1 MPEAAQVMT
10 PAQRS
15 ALPVLVPDAH
25 AIGMIAVIRSLG
37 RAGYPVHACAGRADA
52 LGLLS
57 RFVRHA
63 AQCPGYGDPG
73 FLPWLAAYVEAHDI
87 RCIVPSEA
95 FLLAI
100 RPVFASYAHLLPI
113 PGDTDRVYGC
123 LSKSVVVAQLL
134 AQPETAAN
142 LPPTLFWHDGEALP
156 DEGML
161 RALGL
166 PIFIKGDGA
175 DARSGD
181 NNLVVREDS
190 VAAAQAAIK
199 RLGALYARVLVQG
212 FVPGQ
217 GTGAY
222 LLVDRGCVVQEFMNR
237 CLHEVPHTG
246 GFCSLR
252 ESWWHDAMMADARTK
267 LASLGW
273 QGVAMLEYRWD
284 PASDRFWFIEL
295 NARFWAA
302 LHLSLYAGVDFP
314 VQLVDRFHGAATPE
328 NVSFETGL
336 RCRYSVPSDAGYVI
350 SRWRDRELPLLG
362 RLGSMLGW
370 FARFLDPSIKEDLN
384 FPGDRRLYW
393 KQWAAWLKDLLL
405 RGS

>member
-1 MPEAAQVMT
+1 MT
-10 PAQRS
+10 QDQRS
-15 ALPVLVPDAH
+15 GLPVLVPDAH

-52 LGLLS
+52 LGLHS
-57 RFVRHA
+57 SFACRA
-63 AQCPGYGDPG
+63 TQCPEYDDPDY
-73 FLPWLAAYVEAHDI
+73 LPWLAAYVKTHGI

-100 RPVFASYAHLLPI
+100 RPVFARYAQLLPI
-113 PGDTDRVYGC
+113 PRDTELVYGC
-123 LSKSVVVAQLL
+123 LSKSVVIAQLL
-134 AQPETAAN
+134 ARPETAVN
-142 LPPTLFWHDGEALP
+142 LPPTLFWH
-156 DEGML
+156 EGDPVPSENML
-161 RALGL
+161 KALGL

-175 DARSGD
+175 DARSD
-181 NNLVVREDS
+181 DSNLVVREDS
-190 VAAAQAAIK
+190 VPGARAAIE
-199 RLGALYARVLVQG
+199 RLSALYTRVLVQG

-222 LLVDRGCVVQEFMNR
+222 LLVDRGRVVQEFMNR

-252 ESWWHDAMMADARTK
+252 ESWWHEAMMTDARSK

-284 PASDRFWFIEL
+284 PSTDRFWFIEL

-314 VQLVDRFHGAATPE
+314 ALLIDRFHGAATPE
-328 NVSFETGL
+328 KVSFETGL
-336 RCRYSVPSDAGYVI
+336 HCRYSVPSDAGYVI
-350 SRWRDRELPLLG
+350 SRWRDRELPLPQ

-384 FPGDRRLYW
+384 FPGDRKLYW
-393 KQWAAWLKDLLL
+393 RQWTTWLKDLLL
-405 RGS
+405 RGN